1 MLLRKLPFLPGVGKR
16 LRADRAAGERDPEV
30 LRGLA
35 CGAHLAYANGDAWNT
50 VVDPS
55 PSPKWERTR
64 LKATWGVTSREGWR
78 ETQELLLDGEISTF
92 GWDLALDVREELA
105 APSGAHDPYGAYG
118 AYGGAVSGAA
128 WAEGIA
134 RTLRERL
141 GPGAAD
147 GPAEALAKEA
157 ARVPRYE
164 ERFRADGLLAA
175 GARVRRTLAW
185 DLGRAANMACWGVNA
200 GFAHADEARAALRSA
215 GELARKAYGSWAEFS
230 TAYVLGRCLH
240 FDEDTLGSWYREV
253 RDSHRLLTRHP
264 ESPWTARELHD
275 GPYGGPTDPNGG
287 PNGGPYGE
295 GPYGGGPYGS
305 SGGGASGHGR

>member
-1 MLLRKLPFLPGVGKR
+1 M
-16 LRADRAAGERDPEV
+16 RADHRAGERDPEV

-55 PSPKWERTR
+55 PSPRWERTR
-64 LKATWGVTSREGWR
+64 LKTTWGVTSREEWL
-78 ETQELLLDGEISTF
+78 ETQRRLLDGEISTF
-92 GWDLALDVREELA
+92 GWDLALDVREELS
-105 APSGAHDPYGAYG
+105 PH
-118 AYGGAVSGAA
+118 GGHGGRGGFGGPVTGAA

-141 GPGAAD
+141 GSGAAD

-164 ERFRADGLLAA
+164 ERFRADGLLDG

-200 GFAHADEARAALRSA
+200 GFAQADEARAALRSA

-240 FDEDTLGSWYREV
+240 FDEDALGTWYREV
-253 RDSHRLLTRHP
+253 RDSHRLLTHHP
-264 ESPWTARELHD
+264 DSPWTTGPLHD
-275 GPYGGPTDPNGG
+275 GP
-287 PNGGPYGE
+287 
-295 GPYGGGPYGS
+295 GGGPGAGH
-305 SGGGASGHGR
+305 GGGPGAGHGGGPFGAPAGGMPGHGR